1 MTNNDMLRSIRYIL
15 NVHETKLVEIAAL
28 GGVKITREEFDK
40 YLRRDED
47 PDYVTML
54 DRVMS
59 QFLNGLVIFK
69 RGNDDTR
76 PPAPIE
82 NRITNNIVCKKLRV
96 AFELKDTDII
106 RVVARGGF
114 TVSKTEIGAFFRS
127 PDHRNYRDCGDQFL
141 RYFLK
146 GLTP

>member
-1 MTNNDMLRSIRYIL
+1 MINNDIIRSIRYIL
-15 NVHETKLVEIAAL
+15 NVGEPKLVEIAAL
-28 GGVKITREEFDK
+28 GGYISTRDEFEN
-40 YLRRDED
+40 YLRRED
-47 PDYVTML
+47 DPGYQLMPDK
-54 DRVMS
+54 VMS

-69 RGNDDTR
+69 RGSDSTR

-82 NRITNNIVCKKLRV
+82 NRITNNIVCKKIRV

-106 RVVARGGF
+106 RTVARGGF
-114 TVSKTEIGAFFRS
+114 SVSKTEIGAFFRT
-127 PDHRNYRDCGDQFL
+127 PGHRNYRECGDQFL